1 MDPLKFYK
9 ALADDTRLRC
19 LLLIAQEGEL
29 CVCELT
35 QALDEVQPKISRH
48 LAQLRNAGVLSDR
61 RQGQWIFYQL
71 SAVLPDWARGVIQQT
86 NSQNPQFIQTN
97 LQRLSAMGARPVRAE
112 QCCQQ
117 SGS

>member
-1 MDPLKFYK
+1 MDPLQFYK
-9 ALADDTRLRC
+9 SLADDTRLRC

-48 LAQLRNAGVLSDR
+48 LAQLRNAQVLSDR

-71 SAVLPDWARGVIQQT
+71 SPALPDWARQVISET
-86 NSQNPQFIQTN
+86 KRHNRHFIQTN
-97 LQRLSAMGARPVRAE
+97 LQRLSAMGDRPVRAE
-112 QCCQQ
+112 QCCQPH
-117 SGS
+117 GN